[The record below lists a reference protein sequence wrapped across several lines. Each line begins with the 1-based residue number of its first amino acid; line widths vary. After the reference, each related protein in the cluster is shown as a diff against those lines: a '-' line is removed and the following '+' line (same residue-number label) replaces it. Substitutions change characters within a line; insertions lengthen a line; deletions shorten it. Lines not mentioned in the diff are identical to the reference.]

1 MKLIIVVWAALMILL
16 AITVSSSMV
25 PLGPANAILNFVI
38 AAAKTVLVGL
48 FFMHLRHS
56 IALLRLIVAIGL
68 FTLCILFVLSGAD
81 FVSRHIERSAWQNI
95 EGASA
100 GAATPSVGTRA
111 LPAK

>member
-1 MKLIIVVWAALMILL
+1 MGLL
-16 AITVSSSMV
+16 AVTVGSSLV
-25 PLGPANAILNFVI
+25 PLGAANAVLNFAI
-38 AAAKTVLVGL
+38 AVAKTVLIGL

-56 IALLRLIVAIGL
+56 IALLRVIVAIGL
-68 FTLCILFVLSGAD
+68 FTLCVLFVLAGAD

-100 GAATPSVGTRA
+100 RGAAPSAGTGA

>member
-1 MKLIIVVWAALMILL
+1 MKSIFLVWAALMGLL

-25 PLGPANAILNFVI
+25 PLGPFNAVLNFII
-38 AAAKTVLVGL
+38 AVAKTVLVGL

-56 IALLRLIVAIGL
+56 IALLRFIVVIGL
-68 FTLCILFVLSGAD
+68 FALCVLFVLAGAD

-100 GAATPSVGTRA
+100 SDAVPAVGTGT